1 VRFRSCGDPAR
12 EPLAACAISC
22 ATVPREAPPR
32 HLILTLGALSSFGP
46 LSADMYLPGL
56 PSLTR
61 SLHASAAAANLTL
74 TASVLGLALGQLLAG
89 PVSDQLGRRRPLLAG
104 LSGFAAAS
112 VLCAIAPSIGVLV
125 VLRFIQGMS
134 GGAGIVIARAII
146 RDLYGGTTAAR
157 MFSTLMMIT
166 GVAPILAP
174 LIGGGVLAVS
184 SWRGIFLVLAAIG
197 LCLIGLALRAVPETL
212 PASARHAGGV
222 QATVVALRRLARD
235 RTFAPYCAAFAFSFG
250 AMFAYISGGSFV
262 IENVYGASPQVFSV
276 VFAVNALGF
285 VAISHYSGRIVG
297 RFGPARLL
305 RWGVL
310 AVCAASLAALIVTVA
325 KTSIWPLLIT
335 LFCVVSANG
344 LALPNGVAAA
354 MAGQPEALG
363 SASAL
368 IGLTQFGLGAAL
380 APLVGLGGSA
390 DALPMGIVM
399 AACGVVAL
407 SVNLTLS
414 PRRLRRSDRHRA

>member
-1 VRFRSCGDPAR
+1 
-12 EPLAACAISC
+12 
-22 ATVPREAPPR
+22 VPREAPPR
-32 HLILTLGALSSFGP
+32 YLILTLGALSSFGP
-46 LSADMYLPGL
+46 LSSDMYLPGL

-61 SLHASAAAANLTL
+61 SLHTSASAANLTL

-112 VLCAIAPSIGVLV
+112 ALCAIAPSIAVLV
-125 VLRFIQGMS
+125 VLRLIQGMA

-174 LIGGGVLAVS
+174 LIGGGVLAIS

-197 LCLIGLALRAVPETL
+197 ICLVVLALRAVPETL
-212 PASARHAGGV
+212 PASERHGGGV
-222 QATVVALRRLARD
+222 HATIVALGRLSRD

-250 AMFAYISGGSFV
+250 AMFAWISGGAYV
-262 IENVYGASPQVFSV
+262 IENVYGTSPQVFGI

-285 VAISHYSGRIVG
+285 VAMSQCGARLVG

-310 AVCAASLAALIVTVA
+310 AVCAASLAALAVTAA
-325 KTSIWPLLIT
+325 KTSIWPLLIA

-344 LALPNGVAAA
+344 LAMPNGIAAA